1 MSNITTT
8 PQAMFNPAKYDTT
21 QDFYA
26 SKGKKFKMPA
36 QIGKRKETELEE
48 LYWTDKV
55 FTGDNPA
62 ATVFH
67 LSQVN
72 QRHQNQTTKK
82 TLGAADNS
90 KPSSAQKHH
99 SIADSVNM
107 KHKNQLNAEAE
118 AETQLVH
125 LKNTVTG
132 EGKVDI
138 AKV

>member
-1 MSNITTT
+1 
-8 PQAMFNPAKYDTT
+8 
-21 QDFYA
+21 
-26 SKGKKFKMPA
+26 MPA

-55 FTGDNPA
+55 FTGDNPS

-72 QRHQNQTTKK
+72 KRHQGQAPKK
-82 TLGAADNS
+82 ADLS
-90 KPSSAQKHH
+90 KPTSSNKL
-99 SIADSVNM
+99 SIGEATSV
-107 KHKNQLNAEAE
+107 KHKDELNAEAE

-125 LKNTVTG
+125 LKNTVTS

-138 AKV
+138 GKV

>member
-1 MSNITTT
+1 
-8 PQAMFNPAKYDTT
+8 
-21 QDFYA
+21 
-26 SKGKKFKMPA
+26 MPA
-36 QIGKRKETELEE
+36 QIGKRRETELEE

-72 QRHQNQTTKK
+72 QRNQNHMHSKK
-82 TLGAADNS
+82 QQDQE
-90 KPSSAQKHH
+90 KPKSGGQNKMH
-99 SIADSVNM
+99 SVADSVNM
-107 KHKNQLNAEAE
+107 KHKGQLNAEAE

-132 EGKVDI
+132 DGKVDI
-138 AKV
+138 AKVQDIVRALRRRYSTRANVQSIFKDWDNKG

>member
-1 MSNITTT
+1 
-8 PQAMFNPAKYDTT
+8 
-21 QDFYA
+21 
-26 SKGKKFKMPA
+26 MPA

-72 QRHQNQTTKK
+72 QRNQNHMHSKK
-82 TLGAADNS
+82 QQDQEKPKSGQQKMNS
-90 KPSSAQKHH
+90 V
-99 SIADSVNM
+99 ADSVNM
-107 KHKNQLNAEAE
+107 KHKGQLNAEAE

-138 AKV
+138 AKVQDIVRALRRRYSTRANVQSIFKDWDNKG